1 MTKKQSFLPPIEFSR
16 DALMDDIETRDKIL
30 RENVVPCVFC
40 FWRVSKRI
48 QQYRELRQIF

>member
-1 MTKKQSFLPPIEFSR
+1 MTKKQSFLPPIEFSQ

-30 RENVVPCVFC
+30 RENVVPCVLC
-40 FWRVSKRI
+40 FWCVSKRI

>member
-30 RENVVPCVFC
+30 RENFVPCVFC